1 MTLSKPHLAPKTN
14 RLTTL
19 TESHRTIDQTT
30 PHQLVVSQILG
41 AIICDPALR
50 IIRTDDRS
58 RPYVTMTDM
67 LADVRG
73 AADLAVSFDGSFNY
87 GLLIEVKTTTKQSR
101 SDLGLFYEVTDT
113 DRNKVQ
119 LERLVKGAPSWWY
132 VIVNTAKLTAKT
144 HSEHVRAILD
154 CPAVFIEGKGG
165 DTRPMHIM
173 SFNALSG
180 LLDELQECILNLN
193 ISKAQPLPTPYHQL
207 DLLPVDDVPVVTMDQ
222 PLRQPVVAPAPAP
235 VHAPVVAVKR
245 SLPNRAFD
253 PMWQA
258 ALREIELCGGFE
270 TWSQKLPESLLM
282 TYIGLS
288 KKDPQDR
295 LLEGMERRKFAKQN
309 KHHTQLGTLIIA
321 WLCDSARSAT
331 KLRQATP
338 EMMYSFCDIE
348 RKEGQVGELHLISAL
363 ANSIRSGA
371 R

>member
-1 MTLSKPHLAPKTN
+1 
-14 RLTTL
+14 
-19 TESHRTIDQTT
+19 
-30 PHQLVVSQILG
+30 
-41 AIICDPALR
+41 
-50 IIRTDDRS
+50 
-58 RPYVTMTDM
+58 
-67 LADVRG
+67 
-73 AADLAVSFDGSFNY
+73 
-87 GLLIEVKTTTKQSR
+87 
-101 SDLGLFYEVTDT
+101 
-113 DRNKVQ
+113 
-119 LERLVKGAPSWWY
+119 
-132 VIVNTAKLTAKT
+132 
-144 HSEHVRAILD
+144 
-154 CPAVFIEGKGG
+154 
-165 DTRPMHIM
+165 
-173 SFNALSG
+173 
-180 LLDELQECILNLN
+180 
-193 ISKAQPLPTPYHQL
+193 
-207 DLLPVDDVPVVTMDQ
+207 
-222 PLRQPVVAPAPAP
+222 
-235 VHAPVVAVKR
+235 
-245 SLPNRAFD
+245 
-253 PMWQA
+253 MWQA